1 MISINK
7 ITISTYIL
15 TLGYS
20 LGFLLMWGL
29 FLMDADNPGTIG
41 VIICLI
47 YTFYAEIFFINAVV
61 FDHKISRYLKFIF
74 PVFYLI
80 STLFTV
86 KFNLLNILLH
96 PIITASIILVAGSQL
111 TTLKEKHSLQFFVHS
126 YILLYSFA
134 LYPIWGQQNTVGEMT
149 KTYDFAI
156 GQKEI
161 KNVDIR
167 TIPFI
172 KSDDT
177 SYLIKPNDKYVLI
190 ETWNEKCPPC
200 FAAIKDLSDNFD
212 QHQDKMT
219 HFYLYQAPNKNIVTD
234 RNSVFHFEK
243 IKNKNKILIDKD
255 NQLYDQMGL
264 EGYPYFLLF
273 DQNGQLIYQ
282 YFGYHPSVKDELSEN
297 ILKLIAE

>member
-1 MISINK
+1 MSSLHK
-7 ITISTYIL
+7 TLISTYVL

-47 YTFYAEIFFINAVV
+47 YTFYADIFFKNAVV
-61 FDHKISRYLKFIF
+61 FDHKVSRYFKFIF
-74 PVFYLI
+74 PIFYLI
-80 STLFTV
+80 STFFTV

-96 PIITASIILVAGSQL
+96 PIITANIVLGAGSQL
-111 TTLKEKHSLQFFVHS
+111 TTLKEKYSLQFFVVS
-126 YILLYSFA
+126 YMLLYA
-134 LYPIWGQQNTVGEMT
+134 LTLYPIWEQHNTVGEMT
-149 KTYDFAI
+149 ETYDFAI
-156 GQKEI
+156 AQREI
-161 KNVDIR
+161 KNLDIR
-167 TIPFI
+167 MIPFI

-177 SYLIKPNDKYVLI
+177 SYLIKPNHKYVLI
-190 ETWNEKCPPC
+190 ETWNEKCSPC
-200 FAAIKDLSDNFD
+200 FAAIKDLAGFFD
-212 QHQDKMT
+212 LHQDKMI
-219 HFYLYQAPNKNIVTD
+219 HFYLYQAPNKNTITD

-282 YFGYHPSVKDELSEN
+282 YFGYHSSVKDELSEN
-297 ILKLIAE
+297 ILGMIAE